1 MLPKPRTEK
10 ECCHWIAERSEAI
23 HASESIGYVV
33 RGLNERGIR
42 TAADKAFTFAY
53 AGTLH
58 AHEAIV
64 DPHVSHAVQSILDRR
79 KLKHRRA
86 ASGKYFLSGL
96 VQCSRCGNRMNG
108 VERKNRGK

>member
-1 MLPKPRTEK
+1 MF
-10 ECCHWIAERSEAI
+10 EAI
-23 HASESIGYVV
+23 HAGESIGYDV

-42 TAADKAFTFAY
+42 TAADKAFTFNSVIGMLRNPAY

-64 DPHVSHAVQSILDRR
+64 DPHVFHAVQSILDRR

-86 ASGKYFLSGL
+86 ASGKYLLSGL
-96 VQCSRCGNRMNG
+96 VQCSHCGNRMNG